1 MHILLTGACGM
12 VGSHVLTYL
21 LRHNHAVTS
30 VDIVPL
36 PPALAAELSPAQVQK
51 HHIVDL
57 VSPTAT
63 DALFESAGPFD
74 GVIHFG
80 AIPNPLGKDW
90 RVVHNNNV
98 ASSYNVLYTAG
109 IKYGVE
115 RITQASSVN
124 ATGLSYTRDGMQE
137 FDEFPMTEEET
148 YRGVSYPS
156 WNLGMSCSVERKR
169 R

>member
-1 MHILLTGACGM
+1 MTIDISTNGNAKMHILLTGVCGM

-21 LRHNHAVTS
+21 LRHGHAVTS

-36 PPALAAELSPAQVQK
+36 PPTLAAELTPSQVEK

-57 VSPTAT
+57 ASITAT

-80 AIPNPLGKDW
+80 AIPNPAGGKDW
-90 RVVHNNNV
+90 RFVHNNNV

-109 IKYGVE
+109 IKYGIK

-124 ATGLSYTRDGMQE
+124 ATGLSYTREGMQE
-137 FDEFPMTEEET
+137 FDEFPMTEKET
-148 YRGVSYPS
+148 YRAVSC
-156 WNLGMSCSVERKR
+156 LL
-169 R
+169 